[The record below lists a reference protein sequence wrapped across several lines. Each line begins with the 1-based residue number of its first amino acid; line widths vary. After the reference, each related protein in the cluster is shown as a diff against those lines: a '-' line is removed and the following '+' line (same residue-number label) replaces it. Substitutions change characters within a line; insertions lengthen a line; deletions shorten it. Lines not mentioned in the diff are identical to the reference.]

1 MAGFDKHGLRKDAAG
16 LMNTQLT
23 PYQDGDT
30 PLTGFLAWDD
40 ATGDKRPGIL
50 VVHGGAGLDD
60 HAKERA
66 RRLASL
72 GFVAFACDMYGD
84 GVAGDRQRVMAR
96 IMELRDD
103 PARLCRRAQAGIQ
116 MLASSPEAD
125 GRLAAVGYCFGG
137 MTVLQLARSGA
148 ELAGVVSVH
157 GSLKTTS
164 LAQPSRMKA
173 KVLVCHGALD
183 PHVPM
188 TDVTAFSEEM
198 NSAEAD
204 WQLLILGGA
213 MHGFTHENAAQSKM
227 PGVAYNAV
235 ADTRSSAAI
244 KTFLAA
250 LFNSD

>member
-1 MAGFDKHGLRKDAAG
+1 
-16 LMNTQLT
+16 MNTQLIR
-23 PYQDGDT
+23 YQDNDT
-30 PLTGFLAWDD
+30 PLTGFLVWDD
-40 ATGDKRPGIL
+40 ARGGRRPGIL
-50 VVHGGAGLDD
+50 VLHGGAGLDD

-72 GFVAFACDMYGD
+72 GYVAFACDMYGD

-103 PARLCRRAQAGIQ
+103 PERLCRRAQAGIQ
-116 MLASSPEAD
+116 ILASRPEAD

-164 LAQPSRMKA
+164 PAQPSRMKA
-173 KVLVCHGALD
+173 KMLVCHGALD

-188 TDVTAFSEEM
+188 TDVMAFSEEM
-198 NSAEAD
+198 NRAEAD

-213 MHGFTHENAAQSKM
+213 MHGFTHEDAAQSKM
-227 PGVAYNAV
+227 PGVAYHAV

-244 KTFLAA
+244 KIFLAE
-250 LFNSD
+250 LFNSH